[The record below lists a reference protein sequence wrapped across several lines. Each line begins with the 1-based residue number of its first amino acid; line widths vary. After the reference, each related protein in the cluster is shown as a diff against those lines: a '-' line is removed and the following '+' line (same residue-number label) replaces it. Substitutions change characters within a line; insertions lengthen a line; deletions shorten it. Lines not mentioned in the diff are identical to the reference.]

1 MMLNLLSSSSH
12 SMVVFTEGKGANAL
26 KEMKQ

>member
-1 MMLNLLSSSSH
+1 MIVNLLSSSSH